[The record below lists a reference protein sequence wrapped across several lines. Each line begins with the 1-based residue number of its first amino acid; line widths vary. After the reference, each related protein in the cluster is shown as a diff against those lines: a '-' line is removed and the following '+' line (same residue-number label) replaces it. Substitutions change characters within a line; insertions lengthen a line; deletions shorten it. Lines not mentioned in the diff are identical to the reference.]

1 MSDRSVWQAPLLA
14 AVMWLGGMSTMA
26 NDGPDPAAGG
36 SPGCAAPEHRQFDFW
51 IGSWVV
57 TEGGAPAGRNRIE
70 PDLKG
75 CALFESW
82 TAVDGSRGRSVNFYD
97 RARGRWHQ
105 SWVDDRG
112 GVLELDGGWSG
123 GSMVLEG
130 ERRDPSGGAPA
141 RHRIAWT
148 PNADGSVRQHW
159 QVLKNP
165 QREWE
170 TVFDGLYQRSP

>member
-1 MSDRSVWQAPLLA
+1 MTDRSVRYAMILA
-14 AVMWLGGMSTMA
+14 TAVFLGEANAMA
-26 NDGPDPAAGG
+26 DEGPVPAAGG
-36 SPGCAAPEHRQFDFW
+36 AVDCTAPEYRQFDFW
-51 IGSWVV
+51 IGSWLV

-70 PDLKG
+70 ADLKG
-75 CALFESW
+75 CALFEAW

-97 RARGRWHQ
+97 RARHRWHQ

-112 GVLELDGGWSG
+112 GVLELDGAWSG
-123 GSMVLEG
+123 RSMVLEG
-130 ERRDPSGGAPA
+130 ERPDAKTGASA

-159 QVLKNP
+159 QVLKSP
-165 QREWE
+165 QGEWE